1 MTTQEWNER
10 YIDGNLPWDISEP
23 DQNLVNLIETGIV
36 PIGKALEIGCG
47 TGTDS
52 LWLAGQGFSVLGV
65 DLAPEAIEKAN
76 HKKNGLDLA
85 CDFAVMDILAA
96 DAFPRK
102 YDFIFDRGCFHSFH
116 EDSERRHFAAQV
128 SRALSPDGTWASLIG
143 STEGAARETGPPRRT
158 AGEVMAA
165 IEPYLEIIELRSVH
179 FRTNYATPAKA
190 WLCVARQRKE
200 PAQPS
205 SVK

>member
-10 YIDGNLPWDISEP
+10 YKDGNLPWDVLEP
-23 DQNLVNLIETGIV
+23 DDNLMKLIGSGMV
-36 PIGKALEIGCG
+36 RAGKALEIGCG

-65 DLAPEAIEKAN
+65 DLAPEAIEMAK
-76 HKKNGLDLA
+76 HKKNGQALA
-85 CDFAVMDILAA
+85 CDFAVMDFLK
-96 DAFPRK
+96 DEHFPQK
-102 YDFIFDRGCFHSFH
+102 FDFIFDRGCFHSFH
-116 EDSERRHFAAQV
+116 EESERKHFAARV
-128 SRALSPDGTWASLIG
+128 SRALSPDGIWASLIG
-143 STEGAARETGPPRRT
+143 STEGSARETGPPRRT

-165 IEPYLEIIELRSVH
+165 IEPYLEIVELRSVH
-179 FRTNYATPAKA
+179 FRTNYASPAQA

-205 SVK
+205 SKP

>member
-10 YIDGNLPWDISEP
+10 YIGGNLPWDITEP
-23 DQNLVNLIETGIV
+23 DDNLLDLVGNGTV
-36 PIGKALEIGCG
+36 SPGKALEIGCG

-52 LWLAGQGFSVLGV
+52 LWLASRGFSVTGV
-65 DLAPEAIEKAN
+65 DIAPEAIEMARRKM
-76 HKKNGLDLA
+76 NGQALS
-85 CDFAVMDILAA
+85 CDFAVMNFLEVDN
-96 DAFPRK
+96 FSQQ

-116 EDSERRHFAAQV
+116 EDSDRKRFAAQV
-128 SRALSPDGTWASLIG
+128 SRALSKDGIWASLIG

-158 AGEVMAA
+158 ASEVIAA
-165 IEPYLEIIELRSVH
+165 IEPYLEIVELRSVY
-179 FRTNYATPAKA
+179 FRTNYAHPARA